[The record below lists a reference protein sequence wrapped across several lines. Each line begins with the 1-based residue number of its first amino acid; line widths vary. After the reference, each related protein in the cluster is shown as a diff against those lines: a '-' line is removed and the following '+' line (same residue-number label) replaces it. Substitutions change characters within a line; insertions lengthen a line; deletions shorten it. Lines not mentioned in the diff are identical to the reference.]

1 MDLRQRVTG
10 SSETK
15 IIKGTLREDEKNIL
29 SQFNN
34 LQYGCIW
41 QALLRVGQGMEVMR
55 FSDGG

>member
-1 MDLRQRVTG
+1 MDLRERVKG
-10 SSETK
+10 NSETK

-41 QALLRVGQGMEVMR
+41 QTLLIVGQRMKVIR
-55 FSDGG
+55 FSEDG